1 MLGTWEGKKT
11 THMHG
16 GEGEKGNGVWW
27 GFLQMFKNFSAKNL
41 ACRKTKTDD
50 LSVPATERSNPTAS
64 TDGAAVLPCL
74 HTELT
79 GLSRWIILPLIQPKH
94 MRFLLLSCISGGR

>member
-1 MLGTWEGKKT
+1 
-11 THMHG
+11 
-16 GEGEKGNGVWW
+16 
-27 GFLQMFKNFSAKNL
+27 MFKNFSAKNL

-79 GLSRWIILPLIQPKH
+79 GLQMDHSAPDPAKAH
-94 MRFLLLSCISGGR
+94 EISFAELYFC